1 MEILKIPLTTPPVF
15 TQHPH
20 PSLPPQA
27 GEGVETPSLARA
39 ACGVTSDL
47 AAVFG
52 SLVEWLVVSS
62 RGLACPELVEGGRG
76 SVLAGVA

>member
-1 MEILKIPLTTPPVF
+1 MKQLAIRLREMEILKIPLTTPPLF

-39 ACGVTSDL
+39 ACG
-47 AAVFG
+47 G
-52 SLVEWLVVSS
+52 
-62 RGLACPELVEGGRG
+62 GLACPELVEGGRG
-76 SVLAGVA
+76 CVLAGVA